1 MALTN
6 DKKDSIIALG
16 VTILVTLLMLLA
28 LIFTGLTYDE
38 RLAKSETATPMEEEE
53 IFLEPELLLPQDKSV
68 GEPDAANQDAPAP
81 EVKGEPEPAP
91 AEQPHTAVS
100 GDNPNPA
107 PQKPKQVTQE
117 KPSAV
122 ESTTPSK
129 SKEEEKVASS
139 MAGKFKG
146 NPGLAEGKFDS
157 NAGSSESST
166 GITGKMSGRQFLGC
180 PAPDVTL
187 SHRTVVTVAIQVDAE
202 GKVTTAKASGATDSS
217 ILKKCEQAAL
227 QAKWSAKKGATSA
240 RGTITFTIIPR

>member
-1 MALTN
+1 MALTQQT
-6 DKKDSIIALG
+6 KDSIIAVG

-28 LIFTGLTYDE
+28 LIFTGLKYDE
-38 RLAKSETATPMEEEE
+38 RLAQSQPETMMEEEE
-53 IFLEPELLLPQDKSV
+53 IFLEPELLLPHHKSV
-68 GEPDAANQDAPAP
+68 GEPDAVNHDSPAP

-91 AEQPHTAVS
+91 VEQTHTAVN
-100 GDNPNPA
+100 GENPNPA
-107 PQKPKQVTQE
+107 PPKPTQVTQD

-122 ESTTPSK
+122 ESAAPSK
-129 SKEEEKVASS
+129 SKEEEKVATS

-146 NPGLAEGKFDS
+146 NPGLTEGKFDS
-157 NAGSSESST
+157 TSGSEGTGT

-187 SHRTVVTVAIQVDAE
+187 SHRTVVTVAIQVDAD
-202 GKVTTAKASGATDSS
+202 GKVTEAKASGATDRS

-227 QAKWSAKKGATSA
+227 QAKWSAKKGAVSA